1 MLWFIKQ
8 LLTIGYERLPFLTN
22 AIAEGKS
29 CPCSGGDCVVVVVA
43 AAATADAAA
52 AVVVV
57 DDSLL
62 IVAPIFLGFCVW
74 SLFCY
79 TILSDF
85 FQFCNHHDGVGR
97 AFLLLYLP
105 S

>member
-8 LLTIGYERLPFLTN
+8 LLTIGYERLPLLTN

-43 AAATADAAA
+43 AATADAAA
-52 AVVVV
+52 AAVVV

-62 IVAPIFLGFCVW
+62 IVAPIIF
-74 SLFCY
+74 
-79 TILSDF
+79 
-85 FQFCNHHDGVGR
+85 GV
-97 AFLLLYLP
+97 LCLVLVLLYNTKCFFPVLQ
-105 S
+105 SS

>member
-8 LLTIGYERLPFLTN
+8 LLTIGYERLPLLTN

-29 CPCSGGDCVVVVVA
+29 CPCSGGDCVVVVVVA

-52 AVVVV
+52 AAVAV

-62 IVAPIFLGFCVW
+62 IVAPIFLGVLCLV
-74 SLFCY
+74 LV
-79 TILSDF
+79 L
-85 FQFCNHHDGVGR
+85 
-97 AFLLLYLP
+97 
-105 S
+105 